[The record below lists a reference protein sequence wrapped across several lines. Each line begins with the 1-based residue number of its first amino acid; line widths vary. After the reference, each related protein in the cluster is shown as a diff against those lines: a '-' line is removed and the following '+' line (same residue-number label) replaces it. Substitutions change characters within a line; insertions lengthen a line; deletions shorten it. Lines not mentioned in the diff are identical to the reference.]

1 MVGTKR
7 KAASK
12 IEDVGMEDDVERID
26 EVGRA
31 AFKDEEEERRE
42 DEYTSL
48 LPRGT
53 EVVQSA
59 SCL

>member
-1 MVGTKR
+1 M
-7 KAASK
+7 
-12 IEDVGMEDDVERID
+12 ERID